1 MNVRLEH
8 QFQFTAGTYLDG
20 KLHMNNYYI
29 KVEMITQSIDGVEQ
43 NIALDRTRHMLFHH
57 FQDCVFINVA
67 DTDAIDRLQ
76 SADMNV
82 VILPET
88 PVDQI
93 IGIML
98 FCKLNAVMQDRLYIT
113 QLKISSD
120 LGQNLWYLQCEEED
134 FGPFEELGWWH
145 TADPNTFEKNT
156 NYSNIITLQKNTTW
170 HDYHLEWD
178 DELLVKDDN
187 STVLA
192 FGKDD
197 KE

>member
-8 QFQFTAGTYLDG
+8 QFEFTAGTYFDA
-20 KLHMNNYYI
+20 KLHMNNYRVKI
-29 KVEMITQSIDGVEQ
+29 EMITLSVDSIEQ
-43 NIALDRTRHMLFHH
+43 NIALDRMRHMLFNH
-57 FQDCVFINVA
+57 FQDCVFVQSSE
-67 DTDAIDRLQ
+67 TDAIDKFQ
-76 SADMNV
+76 NAEINV
-82 VILPET
+82 VVIPET

-98 FCKLNAVMQDRLYIT
+98 YCKLNAVMQDRLCIT

-120 LGQNLWYLQCEEED
+120 LGQNLWYLQCDEEEV
-134 FGPFEELGWWH
+134 GPFEDLGWWH
-145 TADPNTFEKNT
+145 SADPNTFEKNK
-156 NYSNIITLQKNTTW
+156 NYSNIIRLQKNNSW
-170 HDYHLEWD
+170 HDFNLEWD

>member
-8 QFQFTAGTYLDG
+8 QFDFTAGTYLDSH
-20 KLHMNNYYI
+20 LSMNNYSV
-29 KVEMITQSIDGVEQ
+29 KLEMITLSVDGIEQ
-43 NIALDRTRHMLFHH
+43 NIALDRMRHMLFKH
-57 FQDCVFINVA
+57 FTDCVFVQSTEI
-67 DTDAIDRLQ
+67 DAIDKLQ
-76 SADMNV
+76 NADINV

-98 FCKLNAVMQDRLYIT
+98 YCKLNAVMQERMVIT
-113 QLKISSD
+113 QLKISSE
-120 LGQNLWYLQCEEED
+120 LGQNLWYLHDDEENV
-134 FGPFEELGWWH
+134 GPFEELGWWH
-145 TADPNTFEKNT
+145 TPDPSTFEKNT
-156 NYSNIITLQKNTTW
+156 NYSNIIRLQKNNSW
-170 HDYHLEWD
+170 QDYHLEWD
-178 DELLVKDDN
+178 DELLIKDDD

>member
-8 QFQFTAGTYLDG
+8 QFQFTAGTYLDS
-20 KLHMNNYYI
+20 KLCMNNYYI
-29 KVEMITQSIDGVEQ
+29 KMEMITLSVDGVEQ
-43 NIALDRTRHMLFHH
+43 NIALDRMRHMLFHH
-57 FQDCVFINVA
+57 FQDCVFIQ
-67 DTDAIDRLQ
+67 DTETDAIDKLQ
-76 SADMNV
+76 TADINV
-82 VILPET
+82 VVLPET

-98 FCKLNAVMQDRLYIT
+98 YCKLNAIMQDRLFIT

-120 LGQNLWYLQCEEED
+120 LGQNLWYLQSEEEEV
-134 FGPFEELGWWH
+134 GPFETLGWWH

-156 NYSNIITLQKNTTW
+156 NYSNIIRLQKNSTW

-178 DELLVKDDN
+178 EELLIKDDD

>member
-8 QFQFTAGTYLDG
+8 QFQFTAGTYLDSH
-20 KLHMNNYYI
+20 LHMNNYYV
-29 KVEMITQSIDGVEQ
+29 KTEMITLSVDGIEQ
-43 NIALDRTRHMLFHH
+43 NIALDRIRHMLFKH
-57 FQDCVFINVA
+57 FQDCVFVQS
-67 DTDAIDRLQ
+67 TQVDAIDKLQ
-76 SADMNV
+76 SADINT

-93 IGIML
+93 VGMML
-98 FCKLNAVMQDRLYIT
+98 YCKLNAIMQERMVIT

-134 FGPFEELGWWH
+134 VGPFEELSWWH
-145 TADPNTFEKNT
+145 TPDPNTFEKNT
-156 NYSNIITLQKNTTW
+156 NYSNIIRLQKNNSW

-178 DELLVKDDN
+178 DELLVTNED
-187 STVLA
+187 STVLT

-197 KE
+197 KK

>member
-20 KLHMNNYYI
+20 KLHMNNYYL
-29 KVEMITQSIDGVEQ
+29 KLEMITLSVDGVEQ
-43 NIALDRTRHMLFHH
+43 NIALDRIRHMLFRH
-57 FQDCVFINVA
+57 FQDCIFIKDDDV
-67 DTDAIDRLQ
+67 DAIDKFQ
-76 SADMNV
+76 SAEVNV

-98 FCKLNAVMQDRLYIT
+98 YCKLNAIMQDRLCIT
-113 QLKISSD
+113 QCKISSE
-120 LGQNLWYLQCEEED
+120 LGQNLWYLQCDEED
-134 FGPFEELGWWH
+134 VGPFEELGWWH
-145 TADPNTFEKNT
+145 TPDPNTFEKNR
-156 NYSNIITLQKNTTW
+156 NYSNIIRLQKNSSW

-178 DELLVKDDN
+178 DELLLTSDN

-197 KE
+197 EK

>member
-8 QFQFTAGTYLDG
+8 QFQFTAGTYLDNQ
-20 KLHMNNYYI
+20 LHMNNYYI
-29 KVEMITQSIDGVEQ
+29 KIEMITQTVDGIEQ
-43 NIALDRTRHMLFHH
+43 NIALDRMRHMFFKH
-57 FQDCVFINVA
+57 FQDCVFIHISDV
-67 DTDAIDRLQ
+67 DAIDKFQ

-93 IGIML
+93 VGIML
-98 FCKLNAVMQDRLYIT
+98 YCKMNAIMQDRLIIT

-120 LGQNLWYLQCEEED
+120 LGQNLWYLQDEQED
-134 FGPFEELGWWH
+134 VGPFEDLGWWH
-145 TADPNTFEKNT
+145 TADPNTVEKNT
-156 NYSNIITLQKNTTW
+156 NYSNIIRLQKNATW
-170 HDYHLEWD
+170 HDFHLEWD
-178 DELLVKDDN
+178 DELLVKEDD

>member
-8 QFQFTAGTYLDG
+8 QFQFTAGTYLDS
-20 KLHMNNYYI
+20 KLHMNNYYV
-29 KVEMITQSIDGVEQ
+29 KLEMITQTVDGVEQ
-43 NIALDRTRHMLFHH
+43 NIALDRMRHMLFRH
-57 FQDCVFINVA
+57 FQDGAFVKY
-67 DTDAIDRLQ
+67 TDVDVIDKLQ
-76 SADMNV
+76 SADLNV

-98 FCKLNAVMQDRLYIT
+98 YCKLNAIMQDRLYIT

-120 LGQNLWYLQCEEED
+120 LGQNLWYLQDEQED
-134 FGPFEELGWWH
+134 VGPFEELGWWH

-156 NYSNIITLQKNTTW
+156 NYSNIIRLQKSNTW
-170 HDYHLEWD
+170 HDFNLEWD
-178 DELLVKDDN
+178 DELLVKEED

>member
-8 QFQFTAGTYLDG
+8 QFQFTAGTYLDD
-20 KLHMNNYYI
+20 KLHMNNYYV
-29 KVEMITQSIDGVEQ
+29 KAEMITQSVDGIEQ
-43 NIALDRTRHMLFHH
+43 NIALDRMRHMLFRH
-57 FQDCVFINVA
+57 FQDAVFLSHA
-67 DTDAIDRLQ
+67 DVDAIDKLQ
-76 SADMNV
+76 SADLNV

-98 FCKLNAVMQDRLYIT
+98 YCKLNAIMQDRLYIT

-120 LGQNLWYLQCEEED
+120 LGQNLWYLQDDQED
-134 FGPFEELGWWH
+134 VGPFEELGWWH

-156 NYSNIITLQKNTTW
+156 NYSNIIRLQKSNTW
-170 HDYHLEWD
+170 HDFHLEWD
-178 DELLVKDDN
+178 DELLVKDD

-192 FGKDD
+192 FGKND

>member
-8 QFQFTAGTYLDG
+8 QFEFTAGTYLDA
-20 KLHMNNYYI
+20 KLHMNNYRVKI
-29 KVEMITQSIDGVEQ
+29 EMITLSVDGIEQ
-43 NIALDRTRHMLFHH
+43 NIALDRMRHMLFNH
-57 FQDCVFINVA
+57 FQDCVFVQSSEI
-67 DTDAIDRLQ
+67 DAIDKFQ
-76 SADMNV
+76 NAEINV
-82 VILPET
+82 VVIPET

-98 FCKLNAVMQDRLYIT
+98 YCKLNAVMQDRLCIT

-120 LGQNLWYLQCEEED
+120 LGQNLWYLQCDEEEV
-134 FGPFEELGWWH
+134 GPFEDLGWWH
-145 TADPNTFEKNT
+145 SADPNTFEKNK
-156 NYSNIITLQKNTTW
+156 NYSNIIRLQKNNSW
-170 HDYHLEWD
+170 HDFNLEWD

>member
-20 KLHMNNYYI
+20 KLHMNTYYL
-29 KVEMITQSIDGVEQ
+29 KLEMITQSFDGIEQ
-43 NIALDRTRHMLFHH
+43 NIALDRMRHMLFHH
-57 FQDCVFINVA
+57 FQDAVFLNHSDV
-67 DTDAIDRLQ
+67 DAIGKLQ
-76 SADMNV
+76 GADLNV
-82 VILPET
+82 IVLPET

-98 FCKLNAVMQDRLYIT
+98 YCKLNAIMQDRLYIT
-113 QLKISSD
+113 QFKISSD
-120 LGQNLWYLQCEEED
+120 LGENLWYLHCDEED
-134 FGPFEELGWWH
+134 VGPFDSLGWWH

-156 NYSNIITLQKNTTW
+156 NYSNIITLQKSDTW
-170 HDYHLEWD
+170 HDFNLEWS
-178 DELLVKDDN
+178 DELLVKEDD

>member
-8 QFQFTAGTYLDG
+8 QFEFTAGTYFDA
-20 KLHMNNYYI
+20 KLHMNNYRVKI
-29 KVEMITQSIDGVEQ
+29 EMITLSVDSIEQ
-43 NIALDRTRHMLFHH
+43 NIALDRMRHMLFNH
-57 FQDCVFINVA
+57 FQDCVFVQSSEI
-67 DTDAIDRLQ
+67 DAIDKFQ
-76 SADMNV
+76 NAEINV
-82 VILPET
+82 VVIPET

-98 FCKLNAVMQDRLYIT
+98 YCKLNAVMQDRLCIT

-120 LGQNLWYLQCEEED
+120 LGQNLWYLQCDEEEV
-134 FGPFEELGWWH
+134 GPFEDLGWWH
-145 TADPNTFEKNT
+145 SADPNTFEKNK
-156 NYSNIITLQKNTTW
+156 NYSNIIRLQKNNSW
-170 HDYHLEWD
+170 HDFNLEWD

>member
-8 QFQFTAGTYLDG
+8 QFEFTAGTYLDG
-20 KLHMNNYYI
+20 HLSMNNYRV
-29 KVEMITQSIDGVEQ
+29 KLEMITLSVDGIEQ
-43 NIALDRTRHMLFHH
+43 NIALDRMRHMLFKH
-57 FQDCVFINVA
+57 FTDCVFVQSTE
-67 DTDAIDRLQ
+67 TDAIDKLQ
-76 SADMNV
+76 NADINV

-98 FCKLNAVMQDRLYIT
+98 YCKLNAIMQERMVIN
-113 QLKISSD
+113 QIKISSE
-120 LGQNLWYLQCEEED
+120 LGQNLWYLHDEEENV
-134 FGPFEELGWWH
+134 GPFEEFGWWH
-145 TADPNTFEKNT
+145 TPDPNTFEKNT
-156 NYSNIITLQKNTTW
+156 NYSNIIRLQKNNSW

-178 DELLVKDDN
+178 DELLIKEDD

>member
-20 KLHMNNYYI
+20 KLCMNNYYV
-29 KVEMITQSIDGVEQ
+29 KLEMITQSVDGIEQ
-43 NIALDRTRHMLFHH
+43 NIALDRMRHMLFRH
-57 FQDCVFINVA
+57 FQDCVFINNT
-67 DTDAIDRLQ
+67 DTDAIDKLQ
-76 SADMNV
+76 SADLNV

-98 FCKLNAVMQDRLYIT
+98 YCKLNAIMQDRLYIT

-120 LGQNLWYLQCEEED
+120 LGQNLWYLQDEQED
-134 FGPFEELGWWH
+134 VGPFEELGWWH

-156 NYSNIITLQKNTTW
+156 NYSNIIRLQKSNTW
-170 HDYHLEWD
+170 HDFHLEWD
-178 DELLVKDDN
+178 DELLVKDD

>member
-20 KLHMNNYYI
+20 HLHMNNYYV
-29 KVEMITQSIDGVEQ
+29 KMEMITLSVDGIEQ
-43 NIALDRTRHMLFHH
+43 NIALDRMRHMLFKH
-57 FQDCVFINVA
+57 FQDCAFVHATEV
-67 DTDAIDRLQ
+67 DAIDKLQ
-76 SADMNV
+76 SADINT

-93 IGIML
+93 VGIML
-98 FCKLNAVMQDRLYIT
+98 YCKLNAIMQERMVIT

-134 FGPFEELGWWH
+134 VGPFEELSWWY
-145 TADPNTFEKNT
+145 TPDPNTFEKNT
-156 NYSNIITLQKNTTW
+156 NYSNIIRLQKNNSW

-178 DELLVKDDN
+178 DELLITNDD
-187 STVLA
+187 STVLT

-197 KE
+197 KK

>member
-8 QFQFTAGTYLDG
+8 QFQFTAGTYLDDT
-20 KLHMNNYYI
+20 LQMNNYYI
-29 KVEMITQSIDGVEQ
+29 KLEMITQTIDGVEQ
-43 NIALDRTRHMLFHH
+43 NIALDRMRHMMFNH
-57 FQDCVFINVA
+57 FQNCVFVNIT
-67 DTDAIDRLQ
+67 DTDAIDRFQ
-76 SADMNV
+76 SADINV

-98 FCKLNAVMQDRLYIT
+98 YCKMNAIMQDRLFIT

-120 LGQNLWYLQCEEED
+120 LGQNLWYLQNEEED
-134 FGPFEELGWWH
+134 VGPFEELGWWH

-156 NYSNIITLQKNTTW
+156 NYSNIIRLQKTDSW

-178 DELLVKDDN
+178 DELLIKDDN

-192 FGKDD
+192 FGKDE